1 MCLNSIK
8 EPNVLHLCSTTH
20 SINYDFR
27 FKFFIINKLIG
38 IGNLFSSQKK
48 KKKKKK
54 TSITLKHALTNIHT
68 HAPAKTKL
76 KLKIH
81 LVFI

>member
-38 IGNLFSSQKK
+38 IGNPFSSQ
-48 KKKKKK
+48 KKKK

-68 HAPAKTKL
+68 RALGKTKL

-81 LVFI
+81 LVSIWE

>member
-27 FKFFIINKLIG
+27 FVFLIINKLIG
-38 IGNLFSSQKK
+38 IGNPFSSKK
-48 KKKKKK
+48 KKKP
-54 TSITLKHALTNIHT
+54 SMTLRHALTKIYTHT
-68 HAPAKTKL
+68 CPPRPN
-76 KLKIH
+76 
-81 LVFI
+81 

>member
-48 KKKKKK
+48 KKKK
-54 TSITLKHALTNIHT
+54 TSITLKHALTNVHT
-68 HAPAKTKL
+68 HTRLPRPN
-76 KLKIH
+76 
-81 LVFI
+81 